1 MSGIAALNAGSKAP
15 HFGDHSAHESFFK
28 KNWCY
33 GLGKDNSLKTRIM
46 TMIISK
52 PLSRGNGISFPISC
66 VLQRGNLLSLCKMG
80 LLLTSFIHIRFLYLL
95 PQNDHAWNPETVIWC
110 NMFVLSEDSVRPSLR
125 LKVWLDLSVDGC
137 TPKTLPSLMRVDCGE
152 TLVELHQKFL
162 LSFDLWPLET
172 MSLGMWDE
180 HSWCEQRIGPPR
192 RRSLKYWLQSPLENC
207 WVLTNWAETQITHLH
222 FTSWATLPGKTE
234 KTDRKCLKRFRWM
247 R

>member
-80 LLLTSFIHIRFLYLL
+80 LLLTSFMHIRFLYLL
-95 PQNDHAWNPETVIWC
+95 PQNDHA
-110 NMFVLSEDSVRPSLR
+110 
-125 LKVWLDLSVDGC
+125 
-137 TPKTLPSLMRVDCGE
+137 
-152 TLVELHQKFL
+152 
-162 LSFDLWPLET
+162 
-172 MSLGMWDE
+172 
-180 HSWCEQRIGPPR
+180 
-192 RRSLKYWLQSPLENC
+192 
-207 WVLTNWAETQITHLH
+207 
-222 FTSWATLPGKTE
+222 
-234 KTDRKCLKRFRWM
+234 
-247 R
+247 

>member
-1 MSGIAALNAGSKAP
+1 MGLAFPFLVLFSVEICCL
-15 HFGDHSAHESFFK
+15 
-28 KNWCY
+28 Y
-33 GLGKDNSLKTRIM
+33 G
-46 TMIISK
+46 
-52 PLSRGNGISFPISC
+52 
-66 VLQRGNLLSLCKMG
+66 KMG
-80 LLLTSFIHIRFLYLL
+80 LFLTSFIQIRFLYLL

-110 NMFVLSEDSVRPSLR
+110 NMFVLSEDSLRLSLR
-125 LKVWLDLSVDGC
+125 LKVWLDFSVDGC
-137 TPKTLPSLMRVDCGE
+137 TPETLPSLMHVDCGE

-180 HSWCEQRIGPPR
+180 HSWCQQRIGPPR
-192 RRSLKYWLQSPLENC
+192 RRLLKYWLQSPLENC
-207 WVLTNWAETQITHLH
+207 WVLTDWAETQITRLH